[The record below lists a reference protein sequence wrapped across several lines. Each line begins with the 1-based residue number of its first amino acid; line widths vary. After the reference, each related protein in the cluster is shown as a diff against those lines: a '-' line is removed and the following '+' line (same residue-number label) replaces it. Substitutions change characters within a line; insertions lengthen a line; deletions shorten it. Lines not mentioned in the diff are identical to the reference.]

1 MKITRIDYISVFQH
15 LSTPALIMSSDFVM
29 LDVNLAYLR
38 ISDRK
43 REDLIGQSVFTAF
56 PDNPG
61 EPGTSGPGR
70 LGDSLRRV
78 VATGE
83 AEAMP
88 VQRYDVETRT
98 GTFEERYWCP
108 VNIPVPDQEGQVAL
122 ILHVV
127 DEVPELIRKFV
138 AAEAAST

>member
-1 MKITRIDYISVFQH
+1 MKTTQIDYISVFQH
-15 LSTPALIMSSDFVM
+15 LPAPAVIMSSDFVM
-29 LDVNLAYLR
+29 LDINLAYLR

-43 REDLIGQSVFTAF
+43 REDLIGQSVFVAF

-61 EPGTSGPGR
+61 EPGTSGPGN

-88 VQRYDVETRT
+88 VQRYDVETSA

-108 VNIPVPDQEGQVAL
+108 VNIPVPGPERQVAL
-122 ILHVV
+122 VLHVV
-127 DEVPELIRKFV
+127 EEVPELIRKFV